1 MTLIACLGSYL
12 PLRSRKISM
21 RNIARLIAHCFME
34 SPLQVHAAHC
44 REPVVQVVVGDATV
58 ATSDMVVRFFC

>member
-1 MTLIACLGSYL
+1 
-12 PLRSRKISM
+12 M

-44 REPVVQVVVGDATV
+44 REPVVLVVVGDATV